1 MGCVNLRGVAEWSFL
16 TNHARV
22 LLYIAHDPGARL
34 RDISASLGITER
46 TAHGIITDLAEAGY
60 VVKHRDGRRNRYR
73 IEADLPLRE
82 PGSREPAIGE
92 VLAVLLGN
100 TDGLAGLAGLAAAGR
115 TGGGPGDGAD
125 VVTLR
130 ASGPGDLGGRAGDDA
145 PGAAPRESGL
155 HSGEHARGS
164 ADPA

>member
-1 MGCVNLRGVAEWSFL
+1 VTEWSFL

-22 LLYIAHDPGARL
+22 LLCIAHDPGARL

-60 VVKHRDGRRNRYR
+60 VVKQKDGRRNRYR

-92 VLAVLLGN
+92 VLAVLLG
-100 TDGLAGLAGLAAAGR
+100 TADGLAGLAGLAAAGPA
-115 TGGGPGDGAD
+115 GGSPGDGSD
-125 VVTLR
+125 VVILR
-130 ASGPGDLGGRAGDDA
+130 AAGPGGLGGWASDDA
-145 PGAAPRESGL
+145 PGAASPESGL
-155 HSGEHARGS
+155 HSGEHGRGS
-164 ADPA
+164 TAGPT

>member
-1 MGCVNLRGVAEWSFL
+1 VTEWSFL

-22 LLYIAHDPGARL
+22 LLCIAHDPGARL

-60 VVKHRDGRRNRYR
+60 VVKQKDGRRNRYR

-92 VLAVLLGN
+92 VLAVLLG
-100 TDGLAGLAGLAAAGR
+100 TADGLAGLAGLAAAGPA
-115 TGGGPGDGAD
+115 GGGPGDGSD
-125 VVTLR
+125 VVVLR
-130 ASGPGDLGGRAGDDA
+130 AAGPGGLGGRESDDA
-145 PGAAPRESGL
+145 PGAAPPESSL
-155 HSGEHARGS
+155 HSGEHGRGS
-164 ADPA
+164 AAGPT